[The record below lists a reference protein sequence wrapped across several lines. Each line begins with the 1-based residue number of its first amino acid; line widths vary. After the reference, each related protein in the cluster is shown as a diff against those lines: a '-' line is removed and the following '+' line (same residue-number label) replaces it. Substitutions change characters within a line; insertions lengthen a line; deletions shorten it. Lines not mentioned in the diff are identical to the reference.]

1 MEVVNGIVKWYVK
14 RAFLCQVI
22 DQRGNVVLTDRVNFN
37 MGLTFQVFV

>member
-14 RAFLCQVI
+14 RALLCQVF